1 MLVINCLSHSQ
12 SAQGKP
18 VVVGGS
24 LVVELIVVGGA
35 NFVVGI
41 TGTENHNL
49 FIVHLS
55 IQNMVTWSTV
65 CDARRVSI
73 VSVLVRISVKVL

>member
-35 NFVVGI
+35 NFVVSI

-55 IQNMVTWSTV
+55 IQNMVT
-65 CDARRVSI
+65 
-73 VSVLVRISVKVL
+73 